1 MKPRASAGYDLADL
15 SVGRPVEGGINGDLR
30 WNQRSWPVER
40 QLNRPFSFAKL
51 RAGYGIRTHDVQLG
65 KLTLYH

>member
-1 MKPRASAGYDLADL
+1 MLGDDVRGRRYAKAANDLGVA
-15 SVGRPVEGGINGDLR
+15 
-30 WNQRSWPVER
+30 
-40 QLNRPFSFAKL
+40 AKL